1 MRKYLQVK
9 LSFLVGAPGACPGE
23 GVEQRPDEC
32 TAIVFRTTTT
42 ASSPSPS
49 FSFHGPARRAQF
61 GQVFAFD
68 AVSYFLQAFAGE
80 ILLIFPIVYGFTNS
94 APFNTWNIEFA
105 LYFFPFIITGV
116 LPTVAALGWQKT
128 PSAKVWHGE
137 HEANDFCCR
146 RTQSKPRQCIQVL
159 FRNASIRVL
168 RGARTGTGAS

>member
-1 MRKYLQVK
+1 MNSISHDHKNSLAVS
-9 LSFLVGAPGACPGE
+9 LLLC
-23 GVEQRPDEC
+23 
-32 TAIVFRTTTT
+32 
-42 ASSPSPS
+42 
-49 FSFHGPARRAQF
+49 HGPARRAQY

-128 PSAKVWHGE
+128 PSAKVGLVERMKPVTAVVFNVHSRNPVNVGE
-137 HEANDFCCR
+137 SKSSFVCLHLCFERCANKDGRLVPSNYSNTLTRCLQLIMLLSSEPMF
-146 RTQSKPRQCIQVL
+146 T
-159 FRNASIRVL
+159 
-168 RGARTGTGAS
+168 